1 MRQLS
6 ALSGAILLMEELE
19 IWLKE
24 DPILHIGM
32 VMREENPVQRVDL
45 TKVEHMVSHLEGT
58 IHRHLAD
65 LDNSDLNNF
74 LVGVVLLVVLKT

>member
-6 ALSGAILLMEELE
+6 ALSGATLLMEELE

-24 DPILHIGM
+24 DPVRRIGM
-32 VMREENPVQRVDL
+32 VIREENLVQQADL
-45 TKVEHMVSHLEGT
+45 TKVEHMVNHLEGA

-74 LVGVVLLVVLKT
+74 LMAAVLLVVLKT

>member
-1 MRQLS
+1 
-6 ALSGAILLMEELE
+6 MEELE

-24 DPILHIGM
+24 GPILHIGM

-45 TKVEHMVSHLEGT
+45 TKVEHMVSHLEGA